1 LHQVRATLLQA
12 AMAWGAGTYG
22 DEVNARWKAPDG
34 RLCIGQVPVPDGGAA
49 GSMVMIWVNQSG
61 QLVSSPLRPS
71 QVAGRADIACTV
83 AIVGLAIAL
92 IVVGLADRWALD
104 RRRLAAWDA
113 DWLANGPSWTSW
125 R

>member
-1 LHQVRATLLQA
+1 
-12 AMAWGAGTYG
+12 
-22 DEVNARWKAPDG
+22 
-34 RLCIGQVPVPDGGAA
+34 
-49 GSMVMIWVNQSG
+49 
-61 QLVSSPLRPS
+61 
-71 QVAGRADIACTV
+71 VAGRADIVCTL

-92 IVVGLADRWALD
+92 IIVGLADRWALD